1 MIKYL
6 TMFNIPKEIFV
17 SHIVGGGIP
26 YQVTFTNVDDETTI
40 IMGLTNSQA
49 KDLAMQL
56 LNNLNT
62 LEVLE
67 DIREV
72 LKQISPEP
80 NGETTQPTDD

>member
-1 MIKYL
+1 MIKRFTLYN
-6 TMFNIPKEIFV
+6 TPKEIFV
-17 SHIVGGGIP
+17 THIVGRSSA
-26 YQVTFTNVDDETTI
+26 YQLTFSNVADGTTI
-40 IMGLTNSQA
+40 IMDLTASQA
-49 KDLAMQL
+49 KDLARQL

-80 NGETTQPTDD
+80 NGETAQPTDD